1 MNVQF
6 ITQQTLIDADIDLTG
21 EDVTALLA
29 YLNDELQDKVGTKIT
44 DALSPE
50 QQETMADMEETATDT
65 QFTDWMQHNVPDMNS
80 IVETEIANL
89 LADIVETDDESEE

>member
-29 YLNDELQDKVGTKIT
+29 YLNEELQDSVGTKIT
-44 DALSPE
+44 DTLSPE
-50 QQETMADMEETATDT
+50 QLQTMSDMQDTATDK
-65 QFTDWMQHNVPDMNS
+65 QFTDWMHDNVPDMDS

-89 LADIVETDDESEE
+89 LADIVESEEDSEE